1 MPKKWHFRHLNCHE
15 AAGRLREVHT
25 STSNLPL
32 IRLSSVN
39 PFLTELA
46 RRNVDGGA
54 ILRGKGL
61 PGDVPASSD
70 LFASSL
76 TIYEI
81 VEQSAAVAD
90 DPYLGYTIGRNLNA
104 EDWEPVARAVHDAN
118 TIGDLL
124 RNFIVNALDHSSSTE
139 FFMRTEGE
147 RTTFGFARATVP
159 PFKPSQNDA
168 FYLGFFIKLLRNATG
183 PAWDPAQVLARVSSP
198 SAIPRTEEM
207 SRLAETDNAGM
218 RISFPTEWQ
227 LSKIHKAIGGRANQ
241 SAGGQQLPESLVE
254 SVRAALRPHVNEADL
269 DVAKAAKICGYEKRR
284 LGRLLRR
291 HGTTI
296 IKEISAVR
304 EESARDK
311 LLNSATPVAE
321 IGESVGFNDPTIF
334 SRAFK
339 NWTGQSP
346 QAFRRTHRT

>member
-1 MPKKWHFRHLNCHE
+1 M
-15 AAGRLREVHT
+15 HT

-39 PFLTELA
+39 PFLVELA
-46 RRNVDGGA
+46 RRNVDGSA
-54 ILRGKGL
+54 ILKAKGL
-61 PGDVPASSD
+61 PGNVPASSD

-90 DPYLGYTIGRNLNA
+90 DPYLGYAIGRHLNSD
-104 EDWEPVARAVHDAN
+104 DWEPVAKAVRDAD
-118 TIGDLL
+118 TVGDLL

-147 RTTFGFARATVP
+147 RTTFGFRREAVP
-159 PFKPSQNDA
+159 PFKPAQNDA
-168 FYLGFFIKLLRNATG
+168 FYLGFFTKLLRSATG
-183 PAWDPAQVLARVSSP
+183 PYWDPSKVLGKVSAP
-198 SAIPRTEEM
+198 AAIPKTDEM
-207 SRLAETDNAGM
+207 SRLAETDNVGM

-227 LSKIHKAIGGRANQ
+227 FSKIHKVAGNRPGQ
-241 SAGGQQLPESLVE
+241 SVAGQQLPGSLVE
-254 SVRAALRPHVNEADL
+254 SVRAALRPHVHEQDL
-269 DVAKAAKICGYEKRR
+269 DVAKAASICGYEKRR
-284 LGRLLRR
+284 LGRLLRK

-304 EESARDK
+304 EETARDK